1 MIQWKD
7 APLPLKRKIMIT
19 ILVGLICLVIGI
31 AIFIISN
38 DKIMLILSLAVCG
51 ISVYK
56 AFSIYQIILKK
67 QYEVVEGTCV
77 GIVPKPLRKYR
88 KIRIMDDEG
97 NESTLLLHKQSKI
110 KIGDRYCFY
119 FKQAAHLTLGNEY
132 LDAATSSDCFLGYEE
147 CKKQNEK

>member
-1 MIQWKD
+1 MVEWKD
-7 APLPLKRKIMIT
+7 IPAPLKRKLLFT
-19 ILVGLICLVIGI
+19 ILVGLLCLIIGI
-31 AIFIISN
+31 TIFIISN
-38 DKIMLILSLAVCG
+38 DKMMLLLSLVVCG
-51 ISVYK
+51 ISIFK

-67 QYEVVEGTCV
+67 QYEVVEGTCI

-119 FKQAAHLTLGNEY
+119 FKRTTHLTLGNEY
-132 LDAATSSDCFLGYEE
+132 LDTAMSSDCFLGYEE
-147 CKKQNEK
+147 SKQQSET

>member
-1 MIQWKD
+1 MVEWKD
-7 APLPLKRKIMIT
+7 IPAPLKRKLLFT
-19 ILVGLICLVIGI
+19 IIVGLLCLIIGT

-38 DKIMLILSLAVCG
+38 DKIMLLLSLAVCV

-77 GIVPKPLRKYR
+77 GIVPKPLHKYR

-119 FKQAAHLTLGNEY
+119 FKQTTRLTLGNEY
-132 LDAATSSDCFLGYEE
+132 LDTATSSDCFLGYEE
-147 CKKQNEK
+147 CKKQSET